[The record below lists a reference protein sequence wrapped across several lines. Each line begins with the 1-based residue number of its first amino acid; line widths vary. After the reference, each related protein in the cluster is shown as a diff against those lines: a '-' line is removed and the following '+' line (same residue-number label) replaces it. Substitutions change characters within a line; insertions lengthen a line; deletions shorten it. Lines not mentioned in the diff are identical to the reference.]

1 MSLVSVVCGHVEI
14 PATSRSLVQMSPAE
28 CGVSESDRETSWRRS

>member
-1 MSLVSVVCGHVEI
+1 MSVMSIVCGQIEI
-14 PATSRSLVQMSPAE
+14 SATGRSLVLMSPAE